1 MYEVP
6 SFLSDNHVP
15 VRTNDPRKKD
25 YSYFLKN
32 CQANYSIYYRGG
44 ARITYS
50 AAQKFA
56 ELRAFATGTQDENF
70 YKRYLSKQN
79 LGDDYIMDKT
89 IGIIGKNTKAKGF
102 LRPLWDILSPAPNI
116 IDLMV
121 STLTKTKTDI
131 YADPID
137 AISKS
142 KEEDAELESWVISQ
156 NLDLLKQAH
165 AAAGLEMPTPDFL
178 PESQEE
184 LKLFS
189 DMGGFK
195 PAFARVMEKLILH
208 TQDISDWEQLE
219 IQLYKDAITLGV
231 IGVKEYYD
239 PEYCKYRL
247 RVVDPARA
255 GVQYCE
261 SNDCRTAEWAYE
273 FREETISTI
282 KQYFPDKTEEDWEK
296 LAYSFCGYMGNPF
309 QSQWAN
315 YKGNNDNGFMKFD
328 FFRVPVM
335 DCSWIDDEATKQV
348 IQKQKHREIAYEV
361 DLNEKVD
368 ETLNKKGR
376 FTTRRY
382 VYNATWI
389 IGTNDIYNW
398 GKAYDNAGKTQLPY
412 HFYVWDGKSK
422 IQRLIPLFHNFQVLW
437 LKYLNALALAVNSGF
452 WINADMLAN
461 IASGGDTGSKES
473 DKEIAYRRFLDTG
486 NGFYSRINPGL
497 GTQNLQDLP
506 VTEFRGGMGQIFLD
520 IMQAFDFNARMVE
533 SITGVNPIILGQ
545 TPNPNAPVG
554 TTQIAASAVLAALKP
569 LQDGFLSVKLGM
581 AKNIC
586 RLIHICIHAYPE
598 SRKLYERVVG
608 DFDMQILAEAD
619 RDNTEYSIRLDARPN
634 ETEKQAMIETL
645 KAASVPDKSGN
656 TSLSGLEVLI
666 LIRRLEAGIPMAQIE
681 LEFEVRKRRNMKESA
696 QIAQTN
702 STQQAQ
708 VQMQSAQQAA
718 QLALQTAQ
726 AQHQMDMEL
735 QQLKNQGTLAA
746 VELQEGIRKQKE
758 SEIQS
763 LKSDAERYLAD
774 SKANAQRTTDYVK
787 ANTATTVEQMKTERE
802 KEKPKKEK
810 VDAD

>member
-1 MYEVP
+1 
-6 SFLSDNHVP
+6 
-15 VRTNDPRKKD
+15 
-25 YSYFLKN
+25 
-32 CQANYSIYYRGG
+32 
-44 ARITYS
+44 
-50 AAQKFA
+50 
-56 ELRAFATGTQDENF
+56 
-70 YKRYLSKQN
+70 
-79 LGDDYIMDKT
+79 
-89 IGIIGKNTKAKGF
+89 
-102 LRPLWDILSPAPNI
+102 
-116 IDLMV
+116 
-121 STLTKTKTDI
+121 
-131 YADPID
+131 
-137 AISKS
+137 
-142 KEEDAELESWVISQ
+142 
-156 NLDLLKQAH
+156 
-165 AAAGLEMPTPDFL
+165 
-178 PESQEE
+178 
-184 LKLFS
+184 
-189 DMGGFK
+189 
-195 PAFARVMEKLILH
+195 
-208 TQDISDWEQLE
+208 
-219 IQLYKDAITLGV
+219 
-231 IGVKEYYD
+231 
-239 PEYCKYRL
+239 
-247 RVVDPARA
+247 
-255 GVQYCE
+255 
-261 SNDCRTAEWAYE
+261 
-273 FREETISTI
+273 
-282 KQYFPDKTEEDWEK
+282 
-296 LAYSFCGYMGNPF
+296 
-309 QSQWAN
+309 
-315 YKGNNDNGFMKFD
+315 
-328 FFRVPVM
+328 
-335 DCSWIDDEATKQV
+335 
-348 IQKQKHREIAYEV
+348 
-361 DLNEKVD
+361 
-368 ETLNKKGR
+368 
-376 FTTRRY
+376 
-382 VYNATWI
+382 
-389 IGTNDIYNW
+389 
-398 GKAYDNAGKTQLPY
+398 
-412 HFYVWDGKSK
+412 
-422 IQRLIPLFHNFQVLW
+422 
-437 LKYLNALALAVNSGF
+437 
-452 WINADMLAN
+452 
-461 IASGGDTGSKES
+461 
-473 DKEIAYRRFLDTG
+473 
-486 NGFYSRINPGL
+486 
-497 GTQNLQDLP
+497 
-506 VTEFRGGMGQIFLD
+506 
-520 IMQAFDFNARMVE
+520 MVE